1 MAAVTNQLIRFEGA
15 TLKNFLSVK
24 DSVSLFKTPLN
35 FQILPNE
42 KWAILGPEKSTLL
55 KAIASKYI
63 AEPPL
68 SRTYPFL
75 HQTQWPSE
83 VIQFLEFKGVLPTA
97 HLAARYEF
105 FKDEFDQTTRNF
117 VLGHS
122 MNNLHSK
129 PIDYELVERV
139 FEQLQLSGLED
150 RWALGLSNG
159 QSRRARLAK
168 ALIKEPKLLV
178 VDDPFLGLDP
188 EASEL
193 VSGVLKDLPPHPH
206 VVLGLRYQD
215 EIPKW
220 ITHLAFVDKTGI
232 INQGTCEELSSVLE
246 QVRDRAHH
254 WNNNNTNTASK
265 TQRQSVEKI
274 IQTFKPPH
282 PDATGNL
289 TPLLQFKN
297 VSVSYRG
304 APVITDLSWEVQH
317 GSKWHVQGN
326 NGAGKST
333 LLSLITAD
341 HPQSWNSSIEM
352 YGEPRRTGKHS
363 FFGINESIGFSSP
376 ELHSIFPNSRTFYET
391 VATGFIV
398 GSFITPT
405 DLTNVEKQRIQTYL
419 ESFGITA
426 EQAQTPF
433 RELSISDQK
442 LALFIRA
449 IIKNPDL
456 LILDEA
462 LSVMEQA
469 RIEQCKEIL
478 KGFPGAVLAIG
489 HIEQEVPQCDHFIKL
504 IRPGEYIIGDK

>member
-1 MAAVTNQLIRFEGA
+1 MSAVTNQLIRLEKA
-15 TLKNFLSVK
+15 TFRNLIKVK
-24 DSVSLFKTPLN
+24 ESISLFKNPIN
-35 FQILPNE
+35 FQILPHE
-42 KWAILGPEKSTLL
+42 RWAIIGPEKSTFL
-55 KAIASKYI
+55 KAIASNYI
-63 AEPPL
+63 VEPPL
-68 SRTYPFL
+68 ARTYPFL

-83 VIQFLEFKGVLPTA
+83 VMQFLEFKGVLPTA

-129 PIDYELVERV
+129 PIDFELVERV
-139 FEQLQLSGLED
+139 FKQLQLSGLED

-188 EASEL
+188 EATEL
-193 VSGVLKDLPPHPH
+193 VSGVLRDLPPHPH

-215 EIPKW
+215 EIPRW
-220 ITHLAFVDKTGI
+220 ITHLAMVDETGI
-232 INQGTCEELSSVLE
+232 THQGSVGELAPVLE
-246 QVRDRAHH
+246 QVRDEAHH
-254 WNNNNTNTASK
+254 WNKDNQSE
-265 TQRQSVEKI
+265 TQSFEQI
-274 IQTFKPPH
+274 IKTFKPKQES
-282 PDATGNL
+282 AA
-289 TPLLQFKN
+289 PLLHFKN
-297 VSVSYRG
+297 VSVAYRG
-304 APVITDLSWEVQH
+304 SPVITDLSWTVEH

-326 NGAGKST
+326 NGSGKST

-352 YGEPRRTGKHS
+352 YGEPRRTGKQS
-363 FFGINESIGFSSP
+363 FFDINESIGFSSP
-376 ELHSIFPNSRTFYET
+376 ELHAIFPAKKTFYNT
-391 VATGFIV
+391 VATGFVV
-398 GSFITPT
+398 GSFINPKN
-405 DLTNVEKQRIQTYL
+405 LTELQEERIQTYL
-419 ESFGITA
+419 QSFKITP
-426 EQAQTPF
+426 ELAQTEF
-433 RELSISDQK
+433 RKLSISDQK

-462 LSVMEQA
+462 LSVMEDS

-478 KGFPGAVLAIG
+478 RHFPGTVLSIG
-489 HIEQEVPQCDHFIKL
+489 HIAKEVPDCDQFIKL
-504 IRPGEYIIGDK
+504 IGPGEYFIGKK